1 MQKVMRRLAKWHIWL
16 GWIVGLPILM
26 WMVTGLFMAS
36 KPIEEVRGNHL
47 RKEISAQPL
56 VLPNSE
62 IAALDGQLRE
72 MRAMMQDGRPVAILT
87 TLDGLTFRV
96 DMESGEII
104 PSVDA
109 EMARAI
115 VAERIVG
122 GDNVSTV
129 TSFEAN
135 QVPFDFRRPMPVWQ
149 VTLQDGANIY
159 VGRDT
164 GEIEAVRTHWWR
176 WFDFMWGLHILDPQD
191 REDTSHPV
199 LIIFAALGTIGALF
213 GVILMFRRRKARAKA

>member
-1 MQKVMRRLAKWHIWL
+1 M
-16 GWIVGLPILM
+16 
-26 WMVTGLFMAS
+26 LFRS
-36 KPIEEVRGNHL
+36 
-47 RKEISAQPL
+47 
-56 VLPNSE
+56 
-62 IAALDGQLRE
+62 
-72 MRAMMQDGRPVAILT
+72 
-87 TLDGLTFRV
+87 
-96 DMESGEII
+96 

-122 GDNVSTV
+122 GDKISTV
-129 TSFEAN
+129 TSFEAD

-164 GEIEAVRTHWWR
+164 GEIEAVRTRWWR

-213 GVILMFRRRKARAKA
+213 GVILMFRRRKARVKA